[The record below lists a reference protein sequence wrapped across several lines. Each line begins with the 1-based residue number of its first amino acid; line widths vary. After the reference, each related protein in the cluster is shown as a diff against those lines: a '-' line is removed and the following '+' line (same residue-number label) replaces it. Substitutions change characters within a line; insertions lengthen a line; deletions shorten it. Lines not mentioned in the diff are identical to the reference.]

1 MLTGKYWSVN
11 QFVEVDF
18 KYAKFIE
25 ISAST
30 TEPVTTSTSEKPKS
44 GMVEHIKCGS
54 FSFAT
59 RNEILSKCVKLS
71 AECSHVLTI
80 TQL

>member
-1 MLTGKYWSVN
+1 MLRDKYWSVN

-18 KYAKFIE
+18 KYGKFIE

-44 GMVEHIKCGS
+44 GMVEHFIKMC
-54 FSFAT
+54 
-59 RNEILSKCVKLS
+59 LKL
-71 AECSHVLTI
+71 ALTVLTF
-80 TQL
+80 